1 MVINCDKSAKIAN
14 LLLSAAD
21 ATIQENNQN
30 TISLYPI
37 QFIKIQFYLYR
48 STWQYSPQ
56 SA

>member
-21 ATIQENNQN
+21 VTIQENNQN

-37 QFIKIQFYLYR
+37 QFIKIPFYLYR